1 MNSRVESGNGPIS
14 DSQSDDWKPGNA
26 ERQEPVNEY
35 SPDSDEQFSNSEEMA
50 KYIFK

>member
-1 MNSRVESGNGPIS
+1 MKSRVESGMV
-14 DSQSDDWKPGNA
+14 QSAADDWKPGNA